1 MTPQYIDIKFIH
13 ENPDNPRVVKDYKF
27 KKLVRSIIEFPQMLE
42 LRPIVVNE
50 DFVVL
55 GGNMRLKACI
65 EAQIKD
71 VPVLVA
77 DTLTKKQQQ
86 QFIIKDN
93 SNFGEWDWDMLANTW
108 DVDELKEWGLDV
120 PKWSEDISVFDED
133 ISFDLDGENDDK
145 SHIKKIVLNLDVE
158 KELKIKQ
165 YELHLRKH
173 LNTDNL
179 SDTLFA
185 AVEKLY
191 YDTKETEQNRTHKKG
206 IVAST

>member
-27 KKLVRSIIEFPQMLE
+27 KKLVKSIIEFPQMLE

-173 LNTDNL
+173 FNTDNL

-191 YDTKETEQNRTHKKG
+191 YDTKETEQNRTH
-206 IVAST
+206 

>member
-13 ENPDNPRVVKDYKF
+13 QNPDNPRVVKDYKF

-133 ISFDLDGENDDK
+133 ISFDLEGENDDK

-191 YDTKETEQNRTHKKG
+191 YDTKETEQNRTH
-206 IVAST
+206 

>member
-13 ENPDNPRVVKDYKF
+13 QNPDNPRVVKDYKF

-191 YDTKETEQNRTHKKG
+191 YDTKETEQNRTH
-206 IVAST
+206 

>member
-13 ENPDNPRVVKDYKF
+13 QNPDNPRVVKDYKF

-133 ISFDLDGENDDK
+133 ISFDLEGENDDK
-145 SHIKKIVLNLDVE
+145 THIKKIVLNLDVE

-191 YDTKETEQNRTHKKG
+191 YDTKETEQNRTH
-206 IVAST
+206 

>member
-27 KKLVRSIIEFPQMLE
+27 KKLVKSIIEFPQMLE

-191 YDTKETEQNRTHKKG
+191 YDTKETEQNRTH
-206 IVAST
+206 

>member
-191 YDTKETEQNRTHKKG
+191 YDTKETEQNRTH
-206 IVAST
+206 